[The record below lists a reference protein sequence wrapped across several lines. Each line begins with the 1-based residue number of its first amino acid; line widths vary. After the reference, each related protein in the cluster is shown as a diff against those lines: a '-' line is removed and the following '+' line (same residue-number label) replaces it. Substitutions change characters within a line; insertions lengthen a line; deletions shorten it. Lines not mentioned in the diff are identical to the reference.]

1 MEVFEAREFEIFC
14 EMIRP
19 NIKHWKHFNGGCGSQ
34 FWSRFVAANMV
45 KMRSKLSLENIT
57 YDRFEANKGKS
68 IGDTF
73 VSIVKS
79 TFNRVIVRNHQ
90 KT

>member
-1 MEVFEAREFEIFC
+1 MEVFEVRAFEIFR

-19 NIKHWKHFNGGCGSQ
+19 NIKHRKHFSDGRGSQ

-57 YDRFEANKGKS
+57 
-68 IGDTF
+68 
-73 VSIVKS
+73 
-79 TFNRVIVRNHQ
+79 
-90 KT
+90 

>member
-1 MEVFEAREFEIFC
+1 MEVFEVRAFEIFR

-19 NIKHWKHFNGGCGSQ
+19 NIKHRKHFSDGRGSQ

-57 YDRFEANKGKS
+57 YDRFEANKGKVSVTLLFLLLKKLS
-68 IGDTF
+68 IE
-73 VSIVKS
+73 
-79 TFNRVIVRNHQ
+79 
-90 KT
+90 